1 MNEQH
6 LIKRFISYVT
16 VDTESDPNN
25 PAFPSSEKQWNLVKQ
40 LEENCG
46 QSECKKSP

>member
-25 PAFPSSEKQWNLVKQ
+25 PAFPSSKNSGILQNNSKQ
-40 LEENCG
+40 NCG